1 MRAMRQATRGPG
13 RGLTG
18 METTTPA
25 TSFGTEDSHA
35 VDDATALRVVLV
47 RLQRQL
53 RAHSGGVL
61 TPSQASVLARVEHEG
76 PMRMGA
82 LAEAEGTSAATVSRL
97 VDTLEAQGLV
107 VRAPDPADR
116 RASVVQLS
124 AQGGNLLDEL
134 RMRSTRALRRA
145 LEQVDA
151 DGRTA
156 IARAL
161 PVLAVLTDR
170 LHCLDTGRGGGA
182 SDGVAAGE
190 AAEQTRSGGMGPDR

>member
-1 MRAMRQATRGPG
+1 
-13 RGLTG
+13 

-25 TSFGTEDSHA
+25 TTFGTAGAHA

-107 VRAPDPADR
+107 ARVPDPVDG

-124 AQGGNLLDEL
+124 AEGGNLLDEL
-134 RMRSTRALRRA
+134 RVRSTQALRRA
-145 LEQVDA
+145 LEHVGA
-151 DGRTA
+151 DERTA

-161 PVLAVLTDR
+161 PALIALTEQ
-170 LHCLDTGRGGGA
+170 LHCLDAGSDGGAGGGEP
-182 SDGVAAGE
+182 AGE
-190 AAEQTRSGGMGPDR
+190 TRPRGAGPNR